1 MRATLIQTIANFYD
15 TALQSRYFF
24 PRRSNCQRTR
34 LDNVSAR
41 LLRTLIEGQTMSK
54 ERRIP
59 ARRSERRSGKT
70 IGIDIVVIDRWH
82 NTHIVRQERHPRRH
96 RRSIPVN
103 LREDVT
109 RGTMVSRYI
118 LQRRHGRLG
127 KRRGGLHHAKLSP
140 FQLYCIDDISSNTM
154 GR

>member
-1 MRATLIQTIANFYD
+1 MATHRHHWGKGEEEGQLDCQMRATLIQTIANSYD
-15 TALQSRYFF
+15 TALHYRYFF

-59 ARRSERRSGKT
+59 ARRSERRSGRT
-70 IGIDIVVIDRWH
+70 IRIDVVVIDRRH
-82 NTHIVRQERHPRRH
+82 THIVRQERHPRH
-96 RRSIPVN
+96 RRSIPEN
-103 LREDVT
+103 LRDDVT

-118 LQRRHGRLG
+118 LQR
-127 KRRGGLHHAKLSP
+127 
-140 FQLYCIDDISSNTM
+140 
-154 GR
+154 